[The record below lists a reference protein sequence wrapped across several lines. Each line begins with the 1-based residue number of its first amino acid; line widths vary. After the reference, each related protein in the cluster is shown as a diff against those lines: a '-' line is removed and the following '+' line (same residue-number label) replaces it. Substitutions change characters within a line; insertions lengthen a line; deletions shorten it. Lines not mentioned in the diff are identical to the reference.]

1 MSQIAF
7 DDRNLYVNG
16 SDRPLPPS
24 LVDTIE
30 KICRKRFLR
39 QSIEDGAERI
49 EILRWMLKHG
59 AFEIPE
65 NS

>member
-1 MSQIAF
+1 
-7 DDRNLYVNG
+7 
-16 SDRPLPPS
+16 

-30 KICRKRFLR
+30 RICSKRFL
-39 QSIEDGAERI
+39 QKSIEDGVERI